1 MIRVPI
7 HTLPVRIW
15 HWANACL
22 ILLLMLTGV
31 QLRAPELALFG
42 KYGNAVW
49 LHKHA
54 GFCAVGAFAFW
65 ILHVSLSGYFWRNY
79 LPRRSDLGG
88 IWRQVAYYGFGI
100 FRGAEKPFEPS
111 VSRKFDPLQ
120 KLVYLGIMTVV
131 TPVAVFTGI
140 IFSDILY
147 FQICIEALGGL
158 RVLDLLHVATAY
170 VFVLYV
176 LLHLYM
182 ATTGPSV
189 FSYFKAMIVG
199 FYDIEGVHPGERSQ
213 RLKER

>member
-1 MIRVPI
+1 MIRLCI

-15 HWANACL
+15 HWTNACF

-65 ILHVSLSGYFWRNY
+65 ILHVSLSGYFWRNF
-79 LPRRSDLGG
+79 LPQRSDLDG

-111 VSRKFDPLQ
+111 PSRKFDPLQ
-120 KLVYLGIMTVV
+120 KLVYLAMMTVA

-140 IFSDILY
+140 IFSEILY
-147 FQICIEALGGL
+147 FQVCIETLGGL
-158 RVLDLLHVATAY
+158 TVLDLLHVATAY
-170 VFVLYV
+170 VFVLYL
-176 LLHLYM
+176 LLHIYM

-189 FSYFKAMIVG
+189 SSYFKAMIVG
-199 FYDIEGVHPGERSQ
+199 FHDIERVHPGELSQ
-213 RLKER
+213 RPKER